1 MTSDPERKAMCWRD
15 IVKHMQQVNLERAKR
30 ALKEKEREPLCD
42 VSRGA
47 EEG

>member
-1 MTSDPERKAMCWRD
+1 MCWRD

-30 ALKEKEREPLCD
+30 ILKEKGDEPLHP
-42 VSRGA
+42 VPRSP